1 MADCASALTHM
12 HRCLTTLTSQLAAS
26 ARLTHCL
33 FRHPALVCFRRL
45 WSEDECE
52 LCLWSAVLSVDG
64 RRSVEFESSTQF
76 KRSALTDPQLMQA
89 AAALGE
95 RVGHQLRENGAEEI
109 LADIR

>member
-1 MADCASALTHM
+1 MF
-12 HRCLTTLTSQLAAS
+12 
-26 ARLTHCL
+26 RLL
-33 FRHPALVCFRRL
+33 ALVCGRRL

-64 RRSVEFESSTQF
+64 RRSVEFESSAHF
-76 KRSALTDPQLMQA
+76 KRSAANGSQLMQA